1 MLEKILFL
9 VCLSSALAEPLCQPD
24 AVEGY
29 RVRLSIRGALGHQAY
44 AWNENEMFLFRATL
58 AFAMR
63 NHLGDQDF
71 QVSNI
76 MVCDETP
83 RVTFWFVVTSPLN
96 ASVLV
101 DKDDVEQAV
110 RKSRHRI
117 NSAFLLSDQ
126 TLEFIGIMPTLA
138 VPVEPDIPPW
148 LIAFGVVTGA
158 VCAGLIVGM
167 LSVVIRNICNKA
179 KRTYDEDDDDD
190 DDDKLNASESIP
202 TYDGVY
208 NISFSDEERFTE
220 M

>member
-1 MLEKILFL
+1 MWEKILVL
-9 VCLSSALAEPLCQPD
+9 VWVSSALAEQLCQPD

-29 RVRLSIRGALGHQAY
+29 RVRLSIKRALGLQAY
-44 AWNENEMFLFRATL
+44 AWNDDEMFLFRATL

-63 NHLGDQDF
+63 NHLSDQDF

-76 MVCDETP
+76 IVCDETP

-101 DKDDVEQAV
+101 DKADVEQAV

-126 TLEFIGIMPTLA
+126 TLEFMGIEPTLA
-138 VPVEPDIPPW
+138 VPVEPEIPPW
-148 LIAFGVVTGA
+148 LIAFGVVTGT
-158 VCAGLIVGM
+158 VCTGLILVM
-167 LSVVIRNICNKA
+167 VSALIQNTCKT
-179 KRTYDEDDDDD
+179 KKKFDEDEEQNDDVW
-190 DDDKLNASESIP
+190 KTAESIP

-208 NISFSDEERFTE
+208 NMSFSDEERFTQ